1 MKISASSRLSTAAST
16 TCFFCS
22 RNNHTCWVYYVYD
35 GHHLIAEY
43 NPSTSS
49 FIRKYIYGPGI
60 DRPVAMIVCP
70 GTVGG
75 SETWYYYHQDA
86 LGNVVALSNS
96 SGTLAESY
104 AYTPYGRVRFFNAGN
119 QEISATAIGNS
130 ILFTGRNYDA
140 ETGLYYYRARMYS
153 PYLGRFMQTDP
164 IGYYDSLNLY
174 QYCGNNPTNIVDPL
188 GLAGGTITSLDPEGV
203 GIAGEIMGNAE
214 MVRKAE

>member
-1 MKISASSRLSTAAST
+1 
-16 TCFFCS
+16 
-22 RNNHTCWVYYVYD
+22 
-35 GHHLIAEY
+35 
-43 NPSTSS
+43 
-49 FIRKYIYGPGI
+49 
-60 DRPVAMIVCP
+60 MIVCP